1 MKSGFLKRKKGT
13 IRGPETS
20 CLGCNLCL
28 IGKWQKGCQSPG
40 SLHLMGGCCRAG
52 EQVTMPL
59 VMERATS
66 LGEELY
72 SVCYNPETHQSDQ
85 SHTCQRGQVT
95 WERPAYKCFGFFFFS
110 ILIRTLLFLLKK
122 LILACS
128 KIFLFKLKSFLDFC
142 RACQSRDALRDAA
155 RQVN

>member
-1 MKSGFLKRKKGT
+1 MKLDCVWKYGQYQGSPNNMKSGFLKRKKGT

-95 WERPAYKCFGFFFFS
+95 WERPAYKCFGFFLFFNFD
-110 ILIRTLLFLLKK
+110 TYF
-122 LILACS
+122 A
-128 KIFLFKLKSFLDFC
+128 FP
-142 RACQSRDALRDAA
+142 A
-155 RQVN
+155 